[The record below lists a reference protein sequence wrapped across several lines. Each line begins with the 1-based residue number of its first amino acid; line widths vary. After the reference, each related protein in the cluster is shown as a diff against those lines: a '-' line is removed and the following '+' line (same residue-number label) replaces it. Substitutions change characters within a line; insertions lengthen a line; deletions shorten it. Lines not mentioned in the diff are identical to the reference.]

1 LETGTRKGTA
11 MPNYVLTYHGE
22 MGSMPDDPEA
32 MAGVMA
38 AWETWYGTIGADLV
52 DGGAPFGETSA
63 VGPDGAADAPASM
76 TGYTIIKAADM
87 AAARSIAS
95 GCPVLAAGHT
105 VQISESID
113 M

>member
-1 LETGTRKGTA
+1 
-11 MPNYVLTYHGE
+11 MPKYVLTYHGE

-38 AWETWYGTIGADLV
+38 KWEGWYGTIGADLV

-63 VGPDGAADAPASM
+63 VGPDGAAEAPASM
-76 TGYTIIKAADM
+76 TGYTIVNAADM
-87 AAARSIAS
+87 EAAKAIAN
-95 GCPVLAAGHT
+95 GCPVLGDGHT
-105 VQISESID
+105 VQISHAID